1 MSCRQ
6 FEISRRNK
14 FTVISDEDL
23 DTRVRQ
29 LTQGNVSIGQRVV
42 MGLLKNEG
50 ITMQRWRVAE
60 SLIRVDEA
68 AVAMRWAHVIRRRT
82 YQVAGP
88 NALWHIDGNHKL
100 IR

>member
-42 MGLLKNEG
+42 MGLLK
-50 ITMQRWRVAE
+50 MRE
-60 SLIRVDEA
+60 SQCR
-68 AVAMRWAHVIRRRT
+68 
-82 YQVAGP
+82 
-88 NALWHIDGNHKL
+88 DGG
-100 IR
+100 

>member
-1 MSCRQ
+1 MWLLHVHVIWCLLKILETKPNQANILNNILFSHFFVVEYLMSCRQ

-42 MGLLKNEG
+42 MGLLK
-50 ITMQRWRVAE
+50 MRE
-60 SLIRVDEA
+60 SQCR
-68 AVAMRWAHVIRRRT
+68 
-82 YQVAGP
+82 
-88 NALWHIDGNHKL
+88 DGG
-100 IR
+100 

>member
-6 FEISRRNK
+6 FEISRHNK

-42 MGLLKNEG
+42 MGLLK
-50 ITMQRWRVAE
+50 MRE
-60 SLIRVDEA
+60 SQCR
-68 AVAMRWAHVIRRRT
+68 
-82 YQVAGP
+82 
-88 NALWHIDGNHKL
+88 DGG
-100 IR
+100 